1 MTNDRDRLWKV
12 LTLAMHPQTVP
23 QEAHAAFLRARQI
36 VKANPSLAH
45 SPASETI
52 SVPKPPKE
60 ATFEATITSVHPDWI
75 LILIGALSRSA
86 YKLDLKYQIDF
97 DFSQSL
103 IAINLVCHG
112 SKQSCE
118 AMEGQVDWAINYI
131 NDEISNPA
139 STDSDRV

>member
-1 MTNDRDRLWKV
+1 MANDRDRLQKV

-45 SPASETI
+45 SPVSEAV
-52 SVPKPPKE
+52 SAAKPPRE
-60 ATFEATITSVHPDWI
+60 ATFEATITSVHPDWV
-75 LILIGALSRSA
+75 LILVDALSRSA
-86 YKLDLKYQIDF
+86 YKLDLKYQIAF

-103 IAINLVCHG
+103 TAINFICHG

-118 AMEGQVDWAINYI
+118 AMESQVNWVINYI
-131 NDEISNPA
+131 DDEMSDPA
-139 STDSDRV
+139 RQ